1 MSVAPD
7 FRLLFESA
15 PDLFLVLAPDAPCF
29 TIIGASDAYLK
40 QAHIDR
46 SQVLG
51 RSFSELN
58 GEPNLLASL
67 ERIVKT
73 GEVEDLPYK
82 YLGSVNVPI
91 FDDHG
96 KLRYIIHKIEGEA
109 DNESPQTDHEIQVLY
124 EKLKIQDKLKTQFL
138 ANVSHEFRTPIS
150 LILSPIE
157 QLLREELSSET
168 RRRLEVAQRNAR
180 VLLNHVNDLL
190 DIAKLEAGK
199 FTPQYTEIDL
209 SKLILHIAGHFERF
223 AHQRGIAYRLEVPDS
238 IVGQVDVSK
247 FRKILTKL
255 LSNAIKFTPDGGK
268 VRCTVKPSEDRLR
281 LEVADSG
288 PGIAKKYHKD
298 IFERFFQIED
308 GSVRRFG
315 GIGLGLPIVRDLL
328 ERLGGTIDVETAPE
342 GGALLKID
350 LPLVAP
356 ARSFVSTAEAC
367 DYSVKTQSPEF
378 DSTDPSED
386 DRKNLEN
393 ERPLILIVE
402 DNPDMNSLIRDMLAP
417 YYRTASALNGRVG
430 LAKALELH
438 PDLILS
444 DVMMPEMSGDQLF
457 QEIKSRAE
465 LKDTP
470 FIILTAKADDELR
483 VKLLRAGTDDYL
495 TKPFLCDELVARIR
509 NLLAVRKS
517 SEKLRIELE
526 ARKRAEKD
534 LKESEEKFRGILSS
548 AYSGVLIVND
558 QGIIE
563 FVNDRMCM
571 FGYEPQELLG
581 QHINILL
588 PDSALTLTKATSEG
602 MEIKGLKKDG
612 SGIYVAVSLWPYR
625 HKNRQIVA
633 AFFRDLSEERRIA
646 TQEGFLLETGQWQAE
661 TMDYQERLQRTTDAI
676 VPKIADISVIY
687 VEENGKIV
695 PKAIS
700 HFRKEDLDFA
710 WRVAQM
716 RPALV
721 SATSGPMY
729 VMRTG
734 KSQLIEDMTQEV
746 LEEMGFGFDPADLAR
761 IKELKV
767 RSYMAVPLNA
777 RGRIIGILTLV
788 KLEPNRFTKKDLDFA
803 EVIAARSALQI
814 ENARLY
820 HEAQSSIRLREE
832 ILGIVSHDLKN
843 PLSSVVMSNQLLEDA
858 RQEMSPDD
866 AALIHRPI
874 EIIDRSTKQMDRL
887 IEDLLDFARI
897 ESGTLSL
904 KLALVSAEKL
914 VRDGIELVR
923 HHSDRKR
930 IKIEV
935 TGPPRS
941 PLVSCDPQRITQV
954 FYNLL
959 GNAVKF
965 SPSDSTITVKMAAND
980 SNLMIEI
987 QDQGP
992 GIPKENLETIF
1003 RKYWKVKT
1011 NTKDGAGLGLYIAR
1025 KIVESHGGKLH
1036 ADSVEGQGSLFTM
1049 TLPLE
1054 SH

>member
-15 PDLFLVLAPDAPCF
+15 PDLFLVLAPDAPRF
-29 TIIGASDAYLK
+29 TIVGASDAYLK

-46 SQVLG
+46 SQILG

-58 GEPNLLASL
+58 GEQNLLAS
-67 ERIVKT
+67 
-73 GEVEDLPYK
+73 
-82 YLGSVNVPI
+82 GSINVPI

-96 KLRYIIHKIEGEA
+96 KLIYIIHKIEDEV
-109 DNESPQTDHEIQVLY
+109 DNESPQTDREIQVLY

-157 QLLREELSSET
+157 QLLKEELSPET

-209 SKLILHIAGHFERF
+209 SKLIRHIAGHFERF
-223 AHQRGIAYRLEVPDS
+223 AHQRAIAYRLEIPDS
-238 IVGQVDVSK
+238 IVGQVDVTK

-268 VRCTVKPSEDRLR
+268 VRCTVKPSKDRLQ

-356 ARSFVSTAEAC
+356 TSNFVSTAEAS

-378 DSTDPSED
+378 DSTEPSED
-386 DRKNLEN
+386 DPKNMEN

-402 DNPDMNSLIRDMLAP
+402 DNPDMNSLISDMLAP
-417 YYRTASALNGRVG
+417 YYRTASALNGRLG

-457 QEIKSRAE
+457 RETKSRDE
-465 LKDTP
+465 LKDIP

-483 VKLLRAGTDDYL
+483 VKLLRQGTDDYL
-495 TKPFLCDELVARIR
+495 TKPFLCDELIARIR

-517 SEKLRIELE
+517 SEKLRVELE

-602 MEIKGLKKDG
+602 MEIKGRKKDG

-625 HKNRQIVA
+625 HKNRQIIA

-710 WRVAQM
+710 WRLAQM
-716 RPALV
+716 RPAL
-721 SATSGPMY
+721 ADTTTGPMY

-734 KSQLIEDMTQEV
+734 KSQLIEDMTQEI
-746 LEEMGFGFDPADLAR
+746 LEQTGFDPADLER
-761 IKELKV
+761 IKALKV
-767 RSYMAVPLNA
+767 RSYMAIPLNA
-777 RGRIIGILTLV
+777 RGRIIGILTLI

-832 ILGIVSHDLKN
+832 ILAIVSHDLKN

-858 RQEMSPDD
+858 RQEMSRDD
-866 AALIHRPI
+866 AALVHRPI

-904 KLALVSAEKL
+904 KLALVPAEKL
-914 VRDGIELVR
+914 VRDGIELIR

-941 PLVSCDPQRITQV
+941 PLVRCDPQRITQV
-954 FYNLL
+954 FYNLI

-965 SPSDSTITVKMAAND
+965 SPSDSTIAVKMTVSD
-980 SNLMIEI
+980 SLLTIEI
-987 QDQGP
+987 RDQGP
-992 GIPKENLETIF
+992 GIPKENLEKIF
-1003 RKYWKVKT
+1003 QKYWKVKT
-1011 NTKDGAGLGLYIAR
+1011 NSKNGAGLGLYIAR
-1025 KIVESHGGKLH
+1025 KIVESHGGKLR
-1036 ADSVEGQGSLFTM
+1036 ADSVEDQGSLFTM

-1054 SH
+1054 SR